1 MTVATFQPAQ
11 VNLNVVASTATV
23 IGGYTVPAATTAIVT
38 GGVITNKTANAGTVS
53 VSIWNGASDIAF
65 ILNNA
70 PIPGNGSISFAGADT
85 KWTLG
90 AGQGIRFVCNQ
101 TADAVMG
108 VMQVA

>member
-1 MTVATFQPAQ
+1 MTVASFQPAQ
-11 VNLNVVASTATV
+11 VSLNIAASTPTV
-23 IGGYTVPAATTAIVT
+23 IGGYIVPGATAAIVT
-38 GGVITNKTANAGTVS
+38 GGSITNKTGNAATVD

-65 ILNNA
+65 IYKTLPLAANA
-70 PIPGNGSISFAGADT
+70 TLLFAGADA

-90 AGQGIRFVCNQ
+90 AGQGIRFNCTQ